1 MSIVISNIPAINELS
16 SSVNGIESL
25 EPGVI
30 SLEDRLLRS
39 FSSTAVEMGGEKNSI
54 LNKIEQPNA
63 VTNPE
68 ELFDLQVRTSNY
80 NLEVSLLSTLTR
92 KCVGAVETLLRS

>member
-1 MSIVISNIPAINELS
+1 MSMIISNIPAINELS
-16 SSVNGIESL
+16 SSVNGMESL
-25 EPGVI
+25 ESGVI

-39 FSSTAVEMGGEKNSI
+39 FSSTAVDTAGEKNSI
-54 LNKIEQPNA
+54 LNKVEQPHA
-63 VTNPE
+63 VTSPE
-68 ELFDLQVRTSNY
+68 KLFDLQVRTSNY